1 MPVAESHRYSDDEA
15 WEEGRRERKLHL
27 ESAAT
32 VVVGGTMDAFSL
44 LKEHWQGTAAEVASS
59 AAFGYGLRAAEARLP
74 ALRPALAIG
83 LGLTGAIYFKDL
95 SGRGAEISRAISD
108 AWSDPAKVAEGRTR
122 FAASGGRFLNDLAV
136 GAGAAALGSSLAS
149 RTLFGP
155 GSAYER
161 IATFE
166 YPGLSHS
173 PRQRLYGKDDPL
185 AQIYHN
191 GQPATVKLHAEH
203 RYMGRWN
210 KSNASAFF
218 ISSDG
223 LMVTNN
229 HVVEGQRTICF
240 FAGKE
245 HYFADV
251 LKTDKVNDLAVL
263 RAVVKRSGPPLP
275 EGSFTA
281 LPLAGREAQAGDKI
295 VALSHHFGR
304 EGAALAPGKVA
315 DIIDMPI
322 VMGAA
327 DKKLS
332 GQVTFDAHTRQ
343 FSIAELPADSRV
355 EMSSR
360 AFGSYYSRPG
370 SSGSPVLN
378 EQGQVVGVISG
389 GLGRLRSV
397 RASNDFV
404 PLEPLRK
411 LLADLEK

>member
-136 GAGAAALGSSLAS
+136 SAGAAALGSSLAS

-191 GQPATVKLHAEH
+191 GQPATVK
-203 RYMGRWN
+203 
-210 KSNASAFF
+210 
-218 ISSDG
+218 
-223 LMVTNN
+223 
-229 HVVEGQRTICF
+229 
-240 FAGKE
+240 
-245 HYFADV
+245 
-251 LKTDKVNDLAVL
+251 
-263 RAVVKRSGPPLP
+263 
-275 EGSFTA
+275 
-281 LPLAGREAQAGDKI
+281 
-295 VALSHHFGR
+295 
-304 EGAALAPGKVA
+304 
-315 DIIDMPI
+315 
-322 VMGAA
+322 
-327 DKKLS
+327 
-332 GQVTFDAHTRQ
+332 
-343 FSIAELPADSRV
+343 
-355 EMSSR
+355 
-360 AFGSYYSRPG
+360 
-370 SSGSPVLN
+370 
-378 EQGQVVGVISG
+378 
-389 GLGRLRSV
+389 
-397 RASNDFV
+397 
-404 PLEPLRK
+404 
-411 LLADLEK
+411 